1 MRQKKRVREC
11 LVELGVSPNAVV
23 RMQAENDHN
32 IVASIVVVAA
42 TIKKRRPTSPQAKDP
57 KAMGAWIG
65 SILFKGKKFDAWIR
79 NELEG
84 ISGNVET
91 ALIHLDDAGM
101 IEEQEYPD

>member
-1 MRQKKRVREC
+1 
-11 LVELGVSPNAVV
+11 
-23 RMQAENDHN
+23 
-32 IVASIVVVAA
+32 
-42 TIKKRRPTSPQAKDP
+42 
-57 KAMGAWIG
+57 MGAWIG

>member
-1 MRQKKRVREC
+1 MRQKARVREC
-11 LVELGVSPNAVV
+11 LVQLGVSPNAAV
-23 RMQAENDHN
+23 RMQGENDHT
-32 IVASIVVVAA
+32 ILQAIIVVAA

-57 KAMGAWIG
+57 QAMGAWIG

-91 ALIHLDDAGM
+91 ALHYLDGAGM
-101 IEEQEYPD
+101 IAEQEYPD